1 MQNIDKQKEIQQLY
15 TKLRNI
21 EKELKNIN
29 KAIDLCSSNSSS
41 AQQVNMFHRHRASKL
56 DERANI
62 VAKIQLLNGNKSI
75 QSLTARCKNIF
86 SR

>member
-15 TKLRNI
+15 TKLKNI

-29 KAIDLCSSNSSS
+29 KAIDLYSSNSSS
-41 AQQVNMFHRHRASKL
+41 AQQVNMFYIHRVYKL

-62 VAKIQLLNGNKSI
+62 VAKIQLLNGNKST
-75 QSLTARCKNIF
+75 QSLTETFKNMF